1 VSDLRK
7 IIFSSLFTVLIIIG
21 SYISIPL
28 PFTPIPFTLQVLFV
42 LLSGI
47 ILGSYYGFMSSLLFL
62 ILGIIGLPVFSG
74 GHGGFVA
81 VVGPTG
87 GYLFGFLIAPLMIGY
102 FSKKS
107 KKLIPIG
114 IILGIV
120 VIHLLGVLWLARV
133 NMLSVSKAFLIGSL
147 PFIPFDLIK
156 GFIAYIL
163 SLYLLK
169 HVWCQAPNGKKSY

>member
-1 VSDLRK
+1 MSDLRK

>member
-169 HVWCQAPNGKKSY
+169 HVWCQAPNGKKSC

>member
-1 VSDLRK
+1 MSDLRK

-169 HVWCQAPNGKKSY
+169 HVWCQAPNGKKSC

>member
-1 VSDLRK
+1 MSDLRK

-74 GHGGFVA
+74 GHGGFAA

-87 GYLFGFLIAPLMIGY
+87 GYLFGFLIAPLIIGY

-133 NMLSVSKAFLIGSL
+133 NMLPVSKAFLIGSL

-156 GFIAYIL
+156 GFVAYIL